1 LSESERGE
9 QAERATRRGWTTV
22 SVVLCLFMAALE
34 MTVVSTA
41 MPSVVADL
49 GGLSRY
55 SWVFT
60 AYMLAAT
67 ITVPIYGKLADLYG
81 RKSLLQI
88 GLLLFLVGS
97 IASGA
102 AQSLIQLVAFRALQG
117 LGAGAMQTLPL
128 TIAGD
133 IYTLEQRA
141 KVQGWFGSVWAFS
154 ALVGP
159 LLGGF
164 IVGVTSWRWVFFINV
179 PLGIGSALLLQ
190 WALREKVAKH
200 SRPLDLLGAAV
211 LAGAVLAILTAAHGG
226 AAAGGAALAAVA
238 LTLLFVAVERRAKDP
253 LLPMSLFR
261 NRSIAIA
268 SVAGGLFTAAM
279 FAGVTYLPLYVQ
291 AVLGGTPTQGGQTMT
306 PMLVLWPITG
316 TLAGFVVTRV
326 GFRPLVVGGLGLA
339 AAANLV
345 LAIWMGPGVSLWL
358 PMVAM
363 GLLGTGLGFTSTAL
377 LLAVQTSVGWETRGV
392 ATATS
397 LFFRTIGGT
406 IGIGVLGG
414 VLAAGIQADPA
425 IPPNAGSELLSPSHG
440 ANLPAE
446 TLRHLSIVIERSL
459 GVGFWIMFGCAALAF
474 VSGLLF
480 PRVERSQATPPPG
493 GPVRAPAEQMMEHM
507 S

>member
-1 LSESERGE
+1 MSER
-9 QAERATRRGWTTV
+9 TTKRGWTTV
-22 SVVLCLFMAALE
+22 GVVLCLFMAALE

-49 GGLSRY
+49 GGLNHY

-67 ITVPIYGKLADLYG
+67 ITVPIYGKLADIYG
-81 RKSLLQI
+81 RKPILQI

-97 IASGA
+97 VASGC
-102 AQSLIQLVAFRALQG
+102 AQTLTQLVVFRALQG
-117 LGAGAMQTLPL
+117 LGAGAMQPL
-128 TIAGD
+128 AITIAGD

-164 IVGVTSWRWVFFINV
+164 IVQVTSWRWVFLLNIAPGV
-179 PLGIGSALLLQ
+179 GCALLLQ
-190 WALREKVAKH
+190 WALHEKVTRR
-200 SRPLDLLGAAV
+200 SRPLDVLGAVV
-211 LAGAVLAILTAAHGG
+211 LSGAVLAVLLAADGG
-226 AAAGGAALAAVA
+226 AGGGMAVTGVAALAAVA

-253 LLPMSLFR
+253 MLPMTLFS
-261 NRSIAIA
+261 NRSISIA
-268 SVAGGLFTAAM
+268 SVSGALFTAAM

-291 AVLGGTPTQGGQTMT
+291 AVLGGSPTQGGQMLT
-306 PMLVLWPITG
+306 PMLVLWPVCA
-316 TLAGFVVTRV
+316 TLAGFVVTRI

-339 AAANLV
+339 ALANLV
-345 LAIWMGPGVSLWL
+345 LAVWMGPQTPLWL

-363 GLLGTGLGFTSTAL
+363 GLFGAGLGFAATAL
-377 LLAVQTSVGWETRGV
+377 ILAVQTSVGWEMRGV
-392 ATATS
+392 ATASS

-406 IGIGVLGG
+406 IGVGVLGG
-414 VLAAGIQADPA
+414 VMAAGIQSDPA
-425 IPPNAGSELLSPSHG
+425 IPSTAGSELLGPTHG

-446 TLRHLSIVIERSL
+446 VIRHLSAVLERSL

-474 VSGLLF
+474 ASGLLF
-480 PRVERSQATPPPG
+480 PRVKRSTTPPEEG
-493 GPVRAPAEQMMEHM
+493 AGRPAEQVMESM